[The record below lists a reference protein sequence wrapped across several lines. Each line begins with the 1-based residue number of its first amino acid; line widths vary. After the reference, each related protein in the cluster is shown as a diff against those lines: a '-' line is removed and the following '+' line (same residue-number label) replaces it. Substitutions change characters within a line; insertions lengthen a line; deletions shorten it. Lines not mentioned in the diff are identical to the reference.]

1 MTKPNLQEV
10 PIDDLVQR
18 FRDLA
23 LAQDEA
29 LLHGDQVK
37 VNRLFWQLEAVEEE
51 LKSRPGDGR
60 SALLRLYD
68 HSNAQVRVKAIKA
81 TLAIA
86 PEKARRA
93 LEALA
98 NSKEYPASGEA
109 GMSVWALDQGI
120 FKPT

>member
-10 PIDDLVQR
+10 PMDDLVQR

-29 LLHGDQVK
+29 LLRGEQAK

-51 LKSRPGDGR
+51 LKSRPGDRR
-60 SALLRLYD
+60 SALFRLYD
-68 HSNAQVRVKAIKA
+68 DPNAQVRVKAIKA
-81 TLAIA
+81 TLAVA
-86 PEKARRA
+86 PETARRA